1 LNQKRISKYPRQN
14 GRTSGRT
21 ADDIFPDLHPAKM
34 AFLQQKKKLKPVLF
48 LIFIEPLAGK
58 HNGQ

>member
-1 LNQKRISKYPRQN
+1 MSKYPRQY
-14 GRTSGRT
+14 GRTLGRT

-34 AFLQQKKKLKPVLF
+34 VFLRQKKKLKPVLF

-58 HNGQ
+58 LHGQ